1 MNVLQLLCLY
11 LCVCVCVCVCVCETT
26 KIYITQHSKLNYY
39 TQACRDMKKQFELE
53 ILKVKIEMGK
63 RGENEIRLDDLWKE
77 KE

>member
-1 MNVLQLLCLY
+1 
-11 LCVCVCVCVCVCETT
+11 
-26 KIYITQHSKLNYY
+26 
-39 TQACRDMKKQFELE
+39 MKKQFELE